1 MKATEINSILLE
13 NYFGL
18 IKNLSPEIKLN
29 LIEKIITALKDN
41 STNNQTSIKKAFGAW
56 KSTESADEII
66 LKIKESR
73 NFNRKIEDL

>member
-1 MKATEINSILLE
+1 MKASEINTILLE
-13 NYFGL
+13 NYLGL

-29 LIEKIITALKDN
+29 LIEKIIKSLKN
-41 STNNQTSIKKAFGAW
+41 SSKDDTTSIQKAFGAW